1 MQHDRDY
8 YRCAS
13 DTALIEA
20 ARDSG
25 HELAIA
31 LGERLDDL
39 ADIGAEC
46 EECRDELAHAR
57 KLIHLLRDEIAAY
70 NT

>member
-8 YRCAS
+8 YRCA
-13 DTALIEA
+13 DTRQLVEH

-57 KLIHLLRDEIAAY
+57 KLIDLLRDEIASY